1 MIPGELFTD
10 GPDHELNP
18 GRRTLTLVIENS
30 GDRPIQVGS
39 HYHFA
44 ETNAALHFD
53 RQAAHGMRLNIASGT
68 AVRFEPGQQRTIELV
83 DYAGDRTVYGFRGL
97 VQGKL

>member
-10 GPDHELNP
+10 GPDHLLNP
-18 GRRTLTLVIENS
+18 GRRTLTLEVENS

-44 ETNAALHFD
+44 ETNGALRFD
-53 RQAAHGMRLNIASGT
+53 RAVARGMRLNIASGT
-68 AVRFEPGQQRTIELV
+68 AVRFEPGQQRTVELV
-83 DYAGDRTVYGFRGL
+83 DYAGAREVWGFRGL